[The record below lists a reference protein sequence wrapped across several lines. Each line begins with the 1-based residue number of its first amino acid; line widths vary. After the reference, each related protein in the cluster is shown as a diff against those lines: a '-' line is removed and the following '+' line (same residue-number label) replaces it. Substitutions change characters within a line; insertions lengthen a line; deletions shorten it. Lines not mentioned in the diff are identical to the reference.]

1 MKSWQSLTRRLLS
14 AGLSFFIACPYIKEL
29 INSRKPPSTTPHGPV
44 GVDFRLIKDFRGED
58 KVISPNSILLT
69 QHFKFSFKSAKK
81 RIKSLSQA
89 QIV

>member
-14 AGLSFFIACPYIKEL
+14 AGLNFFIACPYIKEL
-29 INSRKPPSTTPHGPV
+29 IQENTLPHGLV

-69 QHFKFSFKSAKK
+69 QHFKFSFKSAKM